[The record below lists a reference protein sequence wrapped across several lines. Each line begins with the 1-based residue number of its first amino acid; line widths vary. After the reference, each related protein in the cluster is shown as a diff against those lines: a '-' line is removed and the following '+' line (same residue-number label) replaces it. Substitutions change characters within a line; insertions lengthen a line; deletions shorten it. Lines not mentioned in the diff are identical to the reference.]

1 MVRRRQILPA
11 LTSRIHS
18 VLRVLAPWAVVIVD
32 ASLASL
38 VMWALIR
45 QYGVS
50 TAGSSLMPTPWETG
64 VAPYVLV
71 PLTSILASAILTA
84 VGYRYGRYALM
95 AVTII
100 YTLWILYWM
109 VTFLLSMRDAQIQ
122 WTVGVVFSDILY
134 FVVIIAWF
142 FISYWSL
149 FKASAPK
156 NRLERFRGSNN

>member
-1 MVRRRQILPA
+1 LPA

-18 VLRVLAPWAVVIVD
+18 ALRVLAPWAVVIVD
-32 ASLASL
+32 VSLASL

-50 TAGSSLMPTPWETG
+50 TAGSYLLPTPWETG
-64 VAPYVLV
+64 VAPYELVL
-71 PLTSILASAILTA
+71 LTSILVSAILTA

-100 YTLWILYWM
+100 YTLCILYGM
-109 VTFLLSMRDAQIQ
+109 VTFLLSMRDAQIH
-122 WTVGVVFSDILY
+122 WTVGVVFSDILF
-134 FVVIIAWF
+134 FVVIIAWS

-149 FKASAPK
+149 FKASAPN
-156 NRLERFRGSNN
+156 NRLERSRGSNN